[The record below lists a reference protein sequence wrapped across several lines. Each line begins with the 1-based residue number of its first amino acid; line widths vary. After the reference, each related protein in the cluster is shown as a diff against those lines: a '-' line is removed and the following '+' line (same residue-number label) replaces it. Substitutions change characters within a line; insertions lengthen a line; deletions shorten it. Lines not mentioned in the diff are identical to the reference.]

1 MPKGRQVVKYVLNRC
16 VVCKKM
22 EGKSFSPAP
31 TASLPDFRVNKAPPF
46 SKTGVDFAGPLFVKD
61 KSNEMRKVYV
71 ALFTCCV
78 TRAVHL
84 ELVEDLSVETFKRC
98 LRRFIAR
105 RGVPTLIVSDNA
117 KTFKGIEKELRLLF
131 NHPQVKDEMQN
142 RRIQWRFNLER
153 APWWGGFFERLM
165 GSVKRCL
172 RKVLGNARL
181 SFDELLTVMS
191 EVEAT
196 LNSRPLTYDYDIPG
210 EEVLTPAHLM
220 YGRRL
225 TTLPGSQEVEED
237 ISCRKR
243 YRHVNE
249 RLEHFWRRW
258 HREYL
263 TDLRESHNC
272 NAERAGREPKVGDVV
287 IVFEDGAKRNSWK
300 MAVIE
305 ELIHGR
311 DSKVKGANVR
321 VVTKGKTHR
330 LSRPLQKLYPIEV
343 RESSTDVPRNRERQG
358 ERERTLQKRVIP
370 SRAAALDAA
379 WKTREMMNQPDD

>member
-1 MPKGRQVVKYVLNRC
+1 MKP
-16 VVCKKM
+16 
-22 EGKSFSPAP
+22 
-31 TASLPDFRVNKAPPF
+31 
-46 SKTGVDFAGPLFVKD
+46 
-61 KSNEMRKVYV
+61 
-71 ALFTCCV
+71 
-78 TRAVHL
+78 
-84 ELVEDLSVETFKRC
+84 
-98 LRRFIAR
+98 IAR
-105 RGVPTLIVSDNA
+105 RGLPTLIVSDNA
-117 KTFKGIEKELRLLF
+117 KAYKGIDKELRLLF

-142 RRIQWRFNLER
+142 RRIQWCFNLER
-153 APWWGGFFERLM
+153 APWWGGFFERLI

-210 EEVLTPAHLM
+210 EEVLTLAHLM

-243 YRHVNE
+243 YKYVNE

-272 NAERAGREPKVGDVV
+272 NAKRAGKEPKVGDVV

-300 MAVIE
+300 IAVIE
-305 ELIHGR
+305 ELIHGK
-311 DSKVKGANVR
+311 DNKVRGANVR
-321 VVTKGKTHR
+321 VVTKGKILR

-343 RESSTDVPRNRERQG
+343 RESSTDVFRNRERQG

-370 SRAAALDAA
+370 RRAAALDTA
-379 WKTREMMNQPDD
+379 WKTREMMNQPDDWYSYFCHIILTQN

>member
-1 MPKGRQVVKYVLNRC
+1 MASENEWVKAAQQKLKQGDNYPQLVKKFGLQKDQDGIVRCKGRLEYSELRPDARDPIILPKEHPLTLLQVRECHTRVLHSGVRSTLAELRTRFWVPKGRQVVKYVLNRC

-22 EGKSFSPAP
+22 EGKSFSPPP

-142 RRIQWRFNLER
+142 RRIQWCFNLEQ
-153 APWWGGFFERLM
+153 APSWGGFFERLI

-191 EVEAT
+191 EVKAA
-196 LNSRPLTYDYDIPG
+196 LNSRPLTYDYNIPG
-210 EEVLTPAHLM
+210 EELLTPAH
-220 YGRRL
+220 
-225 TTLPGSQEVEED
+225 V
-237 ISCRKR
+237 
-243 YRHVNE
+243 
-249 RLEHFWRRW
+249 
-258 HREYL
+258 RE
-263 TDLRESHNC
+263 
-272 NAERAGREPKVGDVV
+272 
-287 IVFEDGAKRNSWK
+287 
-300 MAVIE
+300 
-305 ELIHGR
+305 
-311 DSKVKGANVR
+311 
-321 VVTKGKTHR
+321 KTHH
-330 LSRPLQKLYPIEV
+330 
-343 RESSTDVPRNRERQG
+343 SSQIST
-358 ERERTLQKRVIP
+358 
-370 SRAAALDAA
+370 S
-379 WKTREMMNQPDD
+379 